1 MSDDNKKAEEAG
13 NTKGQE
19 ADDDLDDTV
28 GRRLFVRLA
37 VAGAGA
43 CYAAAIGYPVF
54 RYLASPGEKAMAASA
69 VTEIS
74 LASADRLPVGSA
86 MMFKF
91 GSNPTMLI
99 HHKDGTW
106 TALDAVCTHLGCTT
120 QYQPDR
126 DVIHCFCHGGEYN
139 AYTGANISGPPP
151 RPLKRYVVKVSAGS
165 VLVSRA

>member
-1 MSDDNKKAEEAG
+1 MSDSETQPDLSGADLP
-13 NTKGQE
+13 T
-19 ADDDLDDTV
+19 DDDGEDTL

-37 VAGAGA
+37 MTGAGA

-54 RYLASPGEKAMAASA
+54 RYLASPAEKAMAASA

-74 LASADRLPVGSA
+74 LPRADQLPIGTA

-99 HHKDGTW
+99 HHKDGSW

-120 QYQPDR
+120 QYQPER

-151 RPLKRYVVKVSAGS
+151 RPLKKFAVKVSEGS